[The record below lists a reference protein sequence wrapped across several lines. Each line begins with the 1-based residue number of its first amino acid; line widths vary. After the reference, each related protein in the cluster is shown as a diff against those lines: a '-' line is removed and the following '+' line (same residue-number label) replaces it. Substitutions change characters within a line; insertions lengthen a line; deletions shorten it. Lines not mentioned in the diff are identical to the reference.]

1 MPRSSSS
8 VETTK
13 KKKLSEKI
21 DKLSSIEHG
30 EIFRKLKKYDIGFTQ
45 NSNGVF
51 IDITDVNMDI
61 IEELAVFVDHCIEN
75 QKMLKSSRQQQFK
88 ISLKP
93 QPSQDIKNNHKK
105 PINIEIN
112 EASNH
117 TPEDIEEDIILSQE
131 IENTQQVI
139 PDPIKKS
146 GSRFH
151 NTRKKYSRPVTTKVV
166 YVNDLRKE

>member
-1 MPRSSSS
+1 MPRSTTSAES
-8 VETTK
+8 TK

-30 EIFRKLKKYDIGFTQ
+30 EIFRKLKNHNIGFTQ

-51 IDITDVNMDI
+51 IDITDVPMEI
-61 IEELAVFVDHCIEN
+61 INELIVFVDHCIEN
-75 QKMLKSSRQQQFK
+75 QKMLKSSRQHQFK

-93 QPSQDIKNNHKK
+93 QQSIQTKNHLNQQIQIDIDETVDNTRQDI
-105 PINIEIN
+105 
-112 EASNH
+112 
-117 TPEDIEEDIILSQE
+117 EDDVLLSQE
-131 IENTQQVI
+131 SQEVH
-139 PDPIKKS
+139 PVVLDPIKKS

-151 NTRKKYSRPVTTKVV
+151 NTRKKYSRPVATKVV

>member
-1 MPRSSSS
+1 M
-8 VETTK
+8 K

-30 EIFRKLKKYDIGFTQ
+30 EIFRKLKNHNIGFTQ

-51 IDITDVNMDI
+51 IDITDVPMEI
-61 IEELAVFVDHCIEN
+61 INELIVFVDHCVEN
-75 QKMLKSSRQQQFK
+75 QKMLKSSRQHQFK

-93 QPSQDIKNNHKK
+93 QTSPDTKNISNKTIQIELDDTSDTTPQDI
-105 PINIEIN
+105 
-112 EASNH
+112 
-117 TPEDIEEDIILSQE
+117 EDEVLSSQ
-131 IENTQQVI
+131 NTQQLVT
-139 PDPIKKS
+139 DPIKKS

-151 NTRKKYSRPVTTKVV
+151 NTRKKYSRPVATKVV